1 MITLSNTF
9 RILKQKKTLITIL
22 CMTLL
27 SITLKDKDLS
37 NNMLRLLFNEY
48 QYYELCNHT
57 ESSLLV
63 KYTYYYDSP
72 IPIVEPDEYQRA
84 IIKLMNDTSFSNYM
98 EYLPRIKFYIIS
110 LILLFVFI
118 SLWVIYS
125 YWRYCPA
132 KFFKKTVPKI
142 MYHKKTYLTITI
154 ITVICVLALS
164 IISIILISPL
174 IEHLN
179 GSGCSVFKVVRHS
192 IYGTEDDYPENGYHG
207 IGEIRD
213 EIQLLIDIRTKFSAY
228 DEYLSKG
235 VEMCDKYRDTF
246 LFKSACKIID
256 NANNASTLVNLN
268 LEEEIENLQNFI
280 DLCNDVEDEYLDY
293 VYLYVH
299 DYADF
304 YINLL
309 GIIIFSLTLS
319 LSFLSIVFIL
329 LYKYVNAF
337 KKYAKIIYDVIW
349 NMAIFTTILTLII
362 SVIMG
367 SVSAIGNDVAVISQ
381 YFVSEKNLKSGNESV
396 IINCE
401 KYAGACYCLNK
412 CLNGNGRIL
421 IPENLNVSELEQK
434 KDEIEDGVNN
444 KTSGLEELF
453 DKFGDSKI
461 KDVLYNATNS
471 ALEVYTLFNDVAD
484 TDKDF
489 CLFLKSDFEI
499 LVDEVDDIGD
509 KAYVVSVSSY
519 CVLCFMTLSTLFG
532 ILAAFDFKK
541 ETISDKDVSEES
553 KKLDLNIEMCCMNES
568 NDENNS

>member
-1 MITLSNTF
+1 M
-9 RILKQKKTLITIL
+9 
-22 CMTLL
+22 
-27 SITLKDKDLS
+27 
-37 NNMLRLLFNEY
+37 
-48 QYYELCNHT
+48 
-57 ESSLLV
+57 
-63 KYTYYYDSP
+63 
-72 IPIVEPDEYQRA
+72 
-84 IIKLMNDTSFSNYM
+84 
-98 EYLPRIKFYIIS
+98 
-110 LILLFVFI
+110 
-118 SLWVIYS
+118 
-125 YWRYCPA
+125 
-132 KFFKKTVPKI
+132 
-142 MYHKKTYLTITI
+142 
-154 ITVICVLALS
+154 
-164 IISIILISPL
+164 
-174 IEHLN
+174 
-179 GSGCSVFKVVRHS
+179 
-192 IYGTEDDYPENGYHG
+192 
-207 IGEIRD
+207 
-213 EIQLLIDIRTKFSAY
+213 
-228 DEYLSKG
+228 
-235 VEMCDKYRDTF
+235 
-246 LFKSACKIID
+246 
-256 NANNASTLVNLN
+256 
-268 LEEEIENLQNFI
+268 
-280 DLCNDVEDEYLDY
+280 
-293 VYLYVH
+293 
-299 DYADF
+299 
-304 YINLL
+304 
-309 GIIIFSLTLS
+309 
-319 LSFLSIVFIL
+319 
-329 LYKYVNAF
+329 
-337 KKYAKIIYDVIW
+337 
-349 NMAIFTTILTLII
+349 
-362 SVIMG
+362 
-367 SVSAIGNDVAVISQ
+367 
-381 YFVSEKNLKSGNESV
+381 V